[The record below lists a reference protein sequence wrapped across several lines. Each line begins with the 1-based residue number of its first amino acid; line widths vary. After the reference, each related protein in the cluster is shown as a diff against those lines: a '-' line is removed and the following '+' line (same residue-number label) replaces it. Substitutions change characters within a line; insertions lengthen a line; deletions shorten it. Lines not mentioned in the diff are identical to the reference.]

1 MKRLILLPFMALF
14 VCSALAQSREELYE
28 KFMAAISERDSTSVL
43 SLISD
48 WEKLFPNDAELYSV
62 KANYYFQNAVD
73 DVIVMSETAPTDGR
87 ECFVVENSSGVKAY
101 MFSELQIDSV
111 KLDSAK
117 ETLAEGISKNLD
129 RIDLRLGKVT
139 IHLYVQENSLAVQE
153 IQSALEHSIKNDN
166 KWIGTLDSPVETD
179 GISYLRDCI
188 QEYLS
193 QLLNANDIVS
203 AEKMIDTCIQLYPDE
218 AIFLSDKGTLRFY
231 ADDLKNALEW
241 FLKARELAPD
251 DMLITNNI
259 ANLYEKQ
266 GDKENALKYYHI
278 IADGNDEYFAEIA
291 RTAIQELNAGEQP
304 QSTHLNH

>member
-1 MKRLILLPFMALF
+1 M
-14 VCSALAQSREELYE
+14 
-28 KFMAAISERDSTSVL
+28 SERDSSAII

-48 WEKLFPNDAELYSV
+48 WGRLFPYDAEIYSL

-73 DVIVMSETAPTDGR
+73 DVIVMSDTEPTDGR
-87 ECFVVENSSGVKAY
+87 ECYVVEDSLGVKAY

-117 ETLAEGISKNLD
+117 GTLAEGISKNPD

-139 IHLYVQENSLAVQE
+139 IHLYVHEYSLAVQE
-153 IQSALEHSIKNDN
+153 IQSALEHSIKNNN
-166 KWIGTLDSPVETD
+166 KWIGTLDIPIETD

-188 QEYLS
+188 QDYLS
-193 QLLNANDIVS
+193 QLLSSNDIIS

-218 AIFLSDKGTLRFY
+218 AIFLCDKGTLRFY
-231 ADDLKNALEW
+231 ADDPKNALEW
-241 FLKARELAPD
+241 FLKARELTPE

-278 IADGNDEYFAEIA
+278 VADGNDEYFAEIA
-291 RTAIQELNAGEQP
+291 RTAIQELNAE
-304 QSTHLNH
+304 